1 MLELVDFFGDGTK
14 YRLNGANAAGYG
26 LYMLCLLINTP
37 FSPAV
42 QKIRETLVTSQ
53 LSPSWRLDDKEAESE
68 TPFSYSLV

>member
-1 MLELVDFFGDGTK
+1 MGCSARITSARCKL
-14 YRLNGANAAGYG
+14 YRYGLWYG

-37 FSPAV
+37 FSPAI

>member
-1 MLELVDFFGDGTK
+1 MCKSRAKSARVV
-14 YRLNGANAAGYG
+14 YG

-37 FSPAV
+37 FSPAI